1 MTIPLWDD
9 VCWGDISYDDDDD
22 DDEYT
27 PKNKHEGKTWNQS
40 CMAKDGDKN
49 E

>member
-1 MTIPLWDD
+1 MTYHYLTLWDER
-9 VCWGDISYDDDDD
+9 CWGDISYDDDD
-22 DDEYT
+22 EYT
-27 PKNKHEGKTWNQS
+27 AKTNTKVKHGTRS

>member
-9 VCWGDISYDDDDD
+9 VCWSDISYDDD

-27 PKNKHEGKTWNQS
+27 PKNKREGKTWNQS
-40 CMAKDGDKN
+40 CMAKAGDKN

>member
-9 VCWGDISYDDDDD
+9 VCCWGDISYDDD